1 MVLMLVMIV
10 FTAAV
15 TRLWSPSGAAAV
27 IRFGG
32 RLRIAGRVGNELGFA
47 ASTAEQDLMALMRCA
62 MRRIRLHRHAADGIL
77 QDRFVR
83 MITGHGRPPGLFL
96 WSDVYTLGGYQFK
109 YPGGVYMDK
118 AVSQKV
124 LKNLNRVEG
133 QVRGI
138 AKMVEED
145 RYCIDVVTQIEAARA
160 ALSRIESD
168 LLRQHLG
175 HCVHRAM
182 NSKNASEQEKVI
194 EELVGVFRR

>member
-1 MVLMLVMIV
+1 MERSI
-10 FTAAV
+10 
-15 TRLWSPSGAAAV
+15 S
-27 IRFGG
+27 
-32 RLRIAGRVGNELGFA
+32 E
-47 ASTAEQDLMALMRCA
+47 
-62 MRRIRLHRHAADGIL
+62 
-77 QDRFVR
+77 
-83 MITGHGRPPGLFL
+83 
-96 WSDVYTLGGYQFK
+96 
-109 YPGGVYMDK
+109 
-118 AVSQKV
+118 KV
-124 LKNLNRVEG
+124 LKSLNRVEG

-160 ALSRIESD
+160 ALARIESD

>member
-1 MVLMLVMIV
+1 MERSI
-10 FTAAV
+10 
-15 TRLWSPSGAAAV
+15 S
-27 IRFGG
+27 
-32 RLRIAGRVGNELGFA
+32 E
-47 ASTAEQDLMALMRCA
+47 
-62 MRRIRLHRHAADGIL
+62 
-77 QDRFVR
+77 
-83 MITGHGRPPGLFL
+83 
-96 WSDVYTLGGYQFK
+96 
-109 YPGGVYMDK
+109 
-118 AVSQKV
+118 KV

-160 ALSRIESD
+160 ALARIESD

>member
-1 MVLMLVMIV
+1 ME
-10 FTAAV
+10 
-15 TRLWSPSGAAAV
+15 RS
-27 IRFGG
+27 
-32 RLRIAGRVGNELGFA
+32 
-47 ASTAEQDLMALMRCA
+47 
-62 MRRIRLHRHAADGIL
+62 
-77 QDRFVR
+77 
-83 MITGHGRPPGLFL
+83 
-96 WSDVYTLGGYQFK
+96 
-109 YPGGVYMDK
+109 
-118 AVSQKV
+118 VSEKV

-138 AKMVEED
+138 AKMVDED

-160 ALSRIESD
+160 ALARIESD

>member
-1 MVLMLVMIV
+1 M
-10 FTAAV
+10 
-15 TRLWSPSGAAAV
+15 
-27 IRFGG
+27 
-32 RLRIAGRVGNELGFA
+32 E
-47 ASTAEQDLMALMRCA
+47 
-62 MRRIRLHRHAADGIL
+62 
-77 QDRFVR
+77 
-83 MITGHGRPPGLFL
+83 RP
-96 WSDVYTLGGYQFK
+96 
-109 YPGGVYMDK
+109 
-118 AVSQKV
+118 VSEKI

-160 ALSRIESD
+160 ALARIESD

-182 NSKNASEQEKVI
+182 NSKNASEREKVI

>member
-1 MVLMLVMIV
+1 ME
-10 FTAAV
+10 
-15 TRLWSPSGAAAV
+15 RS
-27 IRFGG
+27 
-32 RLRIAGRVGNELGFA
+32 
-47 ASTAEQDLMALMRCA
+47 
-62 MRRIRLHRHAADGIL
+62 
-77 QDRFVR
+77 
-83 MITGHGRPPGLFL
+83 
-96 WSDVYTLGGYQFK
+96 
-109 YPGGVYMDK
+109 
-118 AVSQKV
+118 VSQKV

-160 ALSRIESD
+160 ALARIESD

-182 NSKNASEQEKVI
+182 NSKNASEREKVI

>member
-1 MVLMLVMIV
+1 
-10 FTAAV
+10 
-15 TRLWSPSGAAAV
+15 
-27 IRFGG
+27 
-32 RLRIAGRVGNELGFA
+32 
-47 ASTAEQDLMALMRCA
+47 
-62 MRRIRLHRHAADGIL
+62 
-77 QDRFVR
+77 
-83 MITGHGRPPGLFL
+83 
-96 WSDVYTLGGYQFK
+96 
-109 YPGGVYMDK
+109 MDNV
-118 AVSQKV
+118 VSQKV